1 MASGGVVS
9 SESLSE
15 VVFLG
20 RQAIFD
26 RNDRLF
32 AYELL
37 FRTAGKNEADIAN
50 DSHATAQ
57 VIINTMTGVG
67 MERVLGNIPGL
78 INIGEEFLM
87 NDLVFLL
94 STDHFVL
101 EILETVP
108 VTEKVIAR
116 CQELKQRGYRLAL
129 DDYAGDLTTWEPL
142 LPLMDFVKVDF
153 QKVGGDDLVTLVNTL
168 LERKIPLVAEK
179 VESPEQQALAMSLG
193 FSYFQGFFFSRPI
206 VLESRKRDPLYPAL
220 MRILSLILSDG
231 EIGEIHDA
239 VKPHIDLS
247 ISLIKIAN
255 VVGRSPVTK
264 VTGLRQA
271 IISLGRGQMKRWIEL
286 LLFSRASSENR
297 YAMNVFGLAVTR
309 ARFMEILSD
318 EWIRKERGDSDQ
330 AFMTGMLSFSESLL
344 GCPAEEILQDLPAM
358 AEVKE
363 ALKDGTGFLGML
375 LALSRSIEHSDGPE
389 MEKILSKVP
398 LPEEVIAIA
407 LSESMFWADDI
418 VRTFSL
424 TNP

>member
-1 MASGGVVS
+1 MS
-9 SESLSE
+9 SEGLSE

-26 RNDRLF
+26 RDDHLF

-57 VIINTMTGVG
+57 VIVNTMTGVG
-67 MERVLGNIPGL
+67 VERVLGNLPGL

-87 NDLVFLL
+87 SDLVFLL
-94 STDHFVL
+94 SADHFIL

-116 CQELKQRGYRLAL
+116 CQELKKRGYRLAL

-153 QKVGGDDLVTLVNTL
+153 QKVGEPDLATLANIL

-179 VESPEQQALAMSLG
+179 VESPEQQALAMNLG

-220 MRILSLILSDG
+220 MKILSLILSDG

-255 VVGRSPVTK
+255 VIGRSPVAK

-297 YAMNVFGLAVTR
+297 YACK
-309 ARFMEILSD
+309 IY
-318 EWIRKERGDSDQ
+318 
-330 AFMTGMLSFSESLL
+330 
-344 GCPAEEILQDLPAM
+344 
-358 AEVKE
+358 
-363 ALKDGTGFLGML
+363 
-375 LALSRSIEHSDGPE
+375 SDGIHLISWMGSTRFPGWDPPDFLDGIHLISW
-389 MEKILSKVP
+389 MGS
-398 LPEEVIAIA
+398 
-407 LSESMFWADDI
+407 
-418 VRTFSL
+418 T
-424 TNP
+424 

>member
-1 MASGGVVS
+1 MSLEG
-9 SESLSE
+9 LSE

-37 FRTAGKNEADIAN
+37 FRTAGKNEAVIIN

-67 MERVLGNIPGL
+67 VERVLGNVPGL
-78 INIGEEFLM
+78 INIGEEFLLS
-87 NDLVFLL
+87 DLVFLL
-94 STDHFVL
+94 SADHFVL

-108 VTEKVIAR
+108 LTEKVIAR
-116 CQELKQRGYRLAL
+116 CQELKLRGYRLAL
-129 DDYAGDLTTWEPL
+129 DDYAGDWATWEPL
-142 LPLMDFVKVDF
+142 FPLMDFVKVDF
-153 QKVGGDDLVTLVNTL
+153 QKVGEPDLAALANTL

-179 VESPEQQALAMSLG
+179 VESPEQQALAMNLG
-193 FSYFQGFFFSRPI
+193 FSYFQGYFFSRPI

-220 MRILSLILSDG
+220 TKILWLILSDG

-255 VVGRSPVTK
+255 IVGRSPVTK

-271 IISLGRGQMKRWIEL
+271 IISLGRSQMKRWIEL
-286 LLFSRASSENR
+286 FLFSRASSENR
-297 YAMNVFGLAVTR
+297 YSMTVFQLAVTR

-318 EWIRKERGDSDQ
+318 EWIREDQRESDQ

-344 GCPAEEILQDLPAM
+344 GCPAEEILQDLPVM
-358 AEVKE
+358 EEVKR
-363 ALKDGTGFLGML
+363 ALKEGAGSLGVL
-375 LALSRSIEHSDGPE
+375 LALSRSIERSDGLE
-389 MEKILSKVP
+389 MEKTLLKIP
-398 LPEEVIAIA
+398 LPEEVIAVA
-407 LSESMFWADDI
+407 LNEAMCWADDI
-418 VRTFSL
+418 VRTYSL
-424 TNP
+424 CQ

>member
-1 MASGGVVS
+1 MSLEG
-9 SESLSE
+9 LSE

-37 FRTAGKNEADIAN
+37 FRTAGKNEAVIIN

-67 MERVLGNIPGL
+67 VERVLGNVPGL
-78 INIGEEFLM
+78 INIGEEFLLS
-87 NDLVFLL
+87 DLVFLL
-94 STDHFVL
+94 SADHFVL

-108 VTEKVIAR
+108 LTEKVIAR
-116 CQELKQRGYRLAL
+116 CQELKLRGYRLAL
-129 DDYAGDLTTWEPL
+129 DDYAGDWATWEPL
-142 LPLMDFVKVDF
+142 FPLMDFVKVDF
-153 QKVGGDDLVTLVNTL
+153 QKVGEPDLAALANIL

-179 VESPEQQALAMSLG
+179 VESPEQQALAMNLG
-193 FSYFQGFFFSRPI
+193 FSYFQGYFFSRPI

-220 MRILSLILSDG
+220 TKILWLILSDG

-255 VVGRSPVTK
+255 IVGRSPVTK

-271 IISLGRGQMKRWIEL
+271 IISLGRSQMKRWIEL
-286 LLFSRASSENR
+286 FLFSRASSENR
-297 YAMNVFGLAVTR
+297 YSMTVFQLAVTR

-318 EWIRKERGDSDQ
+318 EWIREDQRESDQ

-344 GCPAEEILQDLPAM
+344 GCPAEEILQDLPVM
-358 AEVKE
+358 EEVKR
-363 ALKDGTGFLGML
+363 ALKEGTGSLGVL
-375 LALSRSIEHSDGPE
+375 LALSRSIERSDGLE
-389 MEKILSKVP
+389 MKKILLKIP
-398 LPEEVIAIA
+398 LPEEVIAVA
-407 LSESMFWADDI
+407 LNESMCWADDI
-418 VRTFSL
+418 VRTYSL
-424 TNP
+424 CQ

>member
-1 MASGGVVS
+1 MSLEG
-9 SESLSE
+9 LSE

-37 FRTAGKNEADIAN
+37 FRTAGKNEAVIIN

-67 MERVLGNIPGL
+67 VERVLGNVPGL
-78 INIGEEFLM
+78 INIGEEFLLS
-87 NDLVFLL
+87 DLVFLL
-94 STDHFVL
+94 SADHFVL

-108 VTEKVIAR
+108 LTEKVIAR
-116 CQELKQRGYRLAL
+116 CQELKLRGYRLAL
-129 DDYAGDLTTWEPL
+129 DDYAGDWATWEPL
-142 LPLMDFVKVDF
+142 FPLMDFVKVDF
-153 QKVGGDDLVTLVNTL
+153 QKVGEPDLAALANIL

-179 VESPEQQALAMSLG
+179 VESPEQQALAMNLG
-193 FSYFQGFFFSRPI
+193 FSYFQGYFFSRPI

-220 MRILSLILSDG
+220 TKILWLILSDG

-255 VVGRSPVTK
+255 IVGRSPVTK

-271 IISLGRGQMKRWIEL
+271 IISLGRSQIKRWIEL
-286 LLFSRASSENR
+286 FLFSRASSENR
-297 YAMNVFGLAVTR
+297 YSMTVFQLAVTR

-318 EWIRKERGDSDQ
+318 EWIREDQRESDQ

-344 GCPAEEILQDLPAM
+344 GCPAEEILQDLPVM
-358 AEVKE
+358 EEVKR
-363 ALKDGTGFLGML
+363 ALKEGTGSLGVL
-375 LALSRSIEHSDGPE
+375 LALSRSIERSDGLE
-389 MEKILSKVP
+389 MKKILLKIP
-398 LPEEVIAIA
+398 LPEEVIAVA
-407 LSESMFWADDI
+407 LNESMCWADDI
-418 VRTFSL
+418 VRTYSL
-424 TNP
+424 CQ

>member
-1 MASGGVVS
+1 MSLEG
-9 SESLSE
+9 LSE

-37 FRTAGKNEADIAN
+37 FRTAGKNEAVIIN

-67 MERVLGNIPGL
+67 VERVLGNVPGL
-78 INIGEEFLM
+78 INIGEEFLLS
-87 NDLVFLL
+87 DLVFLL
-94 STDHFVL
+94 SADHFVL

-108 VTEKVIAR
+108 LTEKVIAR
-116 CQELKQRGYRLAL
+116 CQELKLRGYRLAL
-129 DDYAGDLTTWEPL
+129 DDYAGDWATWEPL
-142 LPLMDFVKVDF
+142 FPLMDFVKVDF
-153 QKVGGDDLVTLVNTL
+153 QKVGEPDLATLANIL

-179 VESPEQQALAMSLG
+179 VESPEQQALAMNLG
-193 FSYFQGFFFSRPI
+193 FSYFQGYFFSRPI

-220 MRILSLILSDG
+220 TKILWLILSDG

-255 VVGRSPVTK
+255 IVGRSPVTK

-271 IISLGRGQMKRWIEL
+271 IISLGRNQIKRWIEL
-286 LLFSRASSENR
+286 FLFSRASFENR
-297 YAMNVFGLAVTR
+297 YSMTVFQLAVTR

-318 EWIRKERGDSDQ
+318 EWIREDQRESDQ

-344 GCPAEEILQDLPAM
+344 GCPAEEILQDLPVM
-358 AEVKE
+358 EEVKR
-363 ALKDGTGFLGML
+363 ALKEGTGSLGVL
-375 LALSRSIEHSDGPE
+375 LALSRSIERSDGLE
-389 MEKILSKVP
+389 MKKILLKIP
-398 LPEEVIAIA
+398 LPEEVIAVA
-407 LSESMFWADDI
+407 LNESMCWADDI
-418 VRTFSL
+418 VRTYSL
-424 TNP
+424 CQ